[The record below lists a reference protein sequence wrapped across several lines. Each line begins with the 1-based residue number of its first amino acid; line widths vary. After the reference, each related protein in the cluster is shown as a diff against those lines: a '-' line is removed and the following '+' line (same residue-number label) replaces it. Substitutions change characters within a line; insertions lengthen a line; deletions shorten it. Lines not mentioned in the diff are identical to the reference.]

1 LRSKTIRTIA
11 LLLAI
16 GIAAGYSLGIS
27 NSKKAGGTLSVAQL
41 IDQPG
46 LAKFVTQKVAWTSC
60 SGGFECANVQ
70 VPLDY
75 QHPNARTITLSVIRL
90 PAKDQKHRIGSLLV
104 NPGGPGGSGVDY
116 ALAADLIVTPA
127 VLKRYDI
134 VGFDPRGVGR
144 STPIHCLTDR
154 ETDQTI
160 ALDGSPS
167 TPQQVQA
174 LLDGAKLIAD
184 RCKARAGA
192 MLPFI
197 GSTNVAR
204 DLDLLRA
211 ILGDAKLN
219 YLGKSYGTVI
229 GAIYADLYP
238 KRVGHLVLDG
248 AIDPTVSNR
257 EMNLDQA
264 RGFEVALNDY
274 VTDCLK
280 RHSCPGGDTRPAVL
294 ARIGKLLADSDAHPI
309 PSKTNRAATQSLV
322 LLGIVSTLYDSLS
335 GWPSLTL
342 ALKNAFKGDSTELL
356 VLADFYV
363 DRDINGHYAT
373 NSNDIGYAVNCL
385 DKDNR
390 ESPTAMASDAIRMAK
405 VAPHFGSYLAWGLAP
420 CNYWP
425 TPAQPYPAPIAAR
438 GAGPILVVG
447 TTRDPATP
455 YQWAQGLARQL
466 SSGVL
471 LTFNGDGHTAYTRG
485 STCIDNAIDG
495 YLLRSQAPPNGKIC
509 Q

>member
-1 LRSKTIRTIA
+1 MRSKTIRTVA
-11 LLLAI
+11 FLLI
-16 GIAAGYSLGIS
+16 VGIATGYLLGVS
-27 NSKKAGGTLSVAQL
+27 GSKETGGALNVARL
-41 IDQPG
+41 IDRPA

-60 SGGFECANVQ
+60 NGSFECANVR

-90 PAKDQKHRIGSLLV
+90 LAKDRKHRIGSLLV

-116 ALAADLIVTPA
+116 ALAADMIVTPS

-144 STPIHCLTDR
+144 STPIHCLTDQ

-167 TPQQVQA
+167 TPKEVQA

-184 RCKARAGA
+184 RCKVRAGA
-192 MLPFI
+192 MLPYI

-248 AIDPTVSNR
+248 AIDPTVSDS
-257 EMNLDQA
+257 EMNRDQA
-264 RGFEVALNDY
+264 LGFEVALNDY
-274 VTDCLK
+274 LTDCLK
-280 RHSCPGGDTRPAVL
+280 RQNCPGGNTRSAVL
-294 ARIGKLLADSDAHPI
+294 ERIGKLLADSDVHPI
-309 PSKTNRAATQSLV
+309 PSRTNRVATQSLV

-342 ALKNAFKGDSTELL
+342 ALNNAFKGDSTELL

-390 ESPTAMASDAIRMAK
+390 ESPAAMAANAVQMAK
-405 VAPHFGSYLAWGLAP
+405 IAPHFGPYLAWGLAP

-425 TPAQPYPAPIAAR
+425 TPAQPYPAPIAAK

-447 TTRDPATP
+447 TTHDPATP
-455 YQWAQGLARQL
+455 YQWAKGLARQL

-471 LTFNGDGHTAYTRG
+471 LTFDGDGHTAYTRG
-485 STCIDNAIDG
+485 STCIDNAVDD
-495 YLLRSQAPPNGKIC
+495 YLLRSRAPANGKIC
-509 Q
+509 R